1 MVVKTATKKF
11 LMVEGGLPEHM
22 AHELAN
28 DAKTKQVL
36 QYTYPEFCEAIIW
49 SNNGYAWTWRD
60 AIGRYLDANV
70 YEGEN
75 RKKGQLFDG
84 DVQRFRR
91 ASGIKNVGKLIYDS
105 VAAPWE
111 EIVASIRTPA
121 WMITEKGPTGV
132 TDKYI
137 SYSELAENPYIQRL
151 FLGLNRERMMFGFP
165 IQEIRFTYRNNRF
178 MNWNGNPL

>member
-11 LMVEGGLPEHM
+11 LMVEGFPEHI

-28 DAKTKQVL
+28 DARTRQVL
-36 QYTYPEFCEAIIW
+36 QYTYPEFCEALVW
-49 SNNGYAWTWRD
+49 SNNGYAWTWRN
-60 AIGRYLDANV
+60 AIGYYLDTNV

-75 RKKGQLFDG
+75 RKKGELFEG

-91 ASGIKNVGKLIYDS
+91 ASGIQNVGELIFEN

-111 EIVASIRTPA
+111 EIVAGFGTPA
-121 WMITEKGPTGV
+121 WMITKEKPTGY
-132 TDKYI
+132 TDKTI
-137 SYSELAENPYIQRL
+137 SYYEIAESPYIQRL

-165 IQEIRFTYRNNRF
+165 IQEIRFAYRNNRF